1 MRKNKVKYLIAIL
14 LALIVGFSN
23 QHTVLAEEA
32 SMKSNAG
39 ISFENDYEANST
51 ASEELPD
58 TNSPVLVT
66 EQEVK
71 PAGKNLPQ
79 TGEIIGNTISWL
91 GLMLILI
98 VMIRSRQK
106 KK

>member
-1 MRKNKVKYLIAIL
+1 MKKNEVKYLIAIL

-23 QHTVLAEEA
+23 QHMVLAEEA

-39 ISFENDYEANST
+39 ISFENSYEANSNV
-51 ASEELPD
+51 SEELPD

-66 EQEVK
+66 EQEAK
-71 PAGKNLPQ
+71 PVGKTLPQ
-79 TGEIIGNTISWL
+79 TGEIIGNTVSWL